1 MVCDFLRPFQ
11 KMLYVFVTRFPNGQ
25 VTRGTAGL
33 PLEEMRK
40 YREMLDCSPD
50 IVGAPDVTNTIQV
63 RLPLQRRDD

>member
-11 KMLYVFVTRFPNGQ
+11 KMLYVFETRFPNGT

-33 PLEEMRK
+33 PLEELHK

-50 IVGAPDVTNTIQV
+50 IVAAPEVTNTIQV
-63 RLPLQRRDD
+63 RVPLQQRVD

>member
-1 MVCDFLRPFQ
+1 MVYNCLRPFQ
-11 KMLYVFVTRFPNGQ
+11 KMLYVFVTRFPNGT

-50 IVGAPDVTNTIQV
+50 IVGAPEVTNTIQV
-63 RLPLQRRDD
+63 RVPLQQRVD